1 MLVMKIG
8 RLTIATELADT
19 AFRKVRG
26 LMLRRKLDK
35 ALVFLLDRETKIGA
49 AIHSYFVLFSFDIIW
64 LDAGKRI
71 VDMRTVRPFRLIEIP
86 KKAAKYFIELPKGS
100 IKKSGVKLGQK
111 INLD

>member
-1 MLVMKIG
+1 MLDMKIG
-8 RLTIATELADT
+8 QLTIATELADT
-19 AFRKVRG
+19 GFKRARG

-49 AIHSYFVLFSFDIIW
+49 AIHSFFVLFSFDIIW

-71 VDMRTVRPFRLIEIP
+71 VDMRTVRPFRLIEMP
-86 KKAAKYFIELPKGS
+86 REKAKYFIELPKGS

>member
-1 MLVMKIG
+1 MRIG
-8 RLTIATELADT
+8 RLSFEKELADT
-19 AFRKVRG
+19 TFKKARG

-49 AIHSYFVLFSFDIIW
+49 AIHSFFVIFSFDIIW

-71 VDMRTVRPFRLIEIP
+71 VDMRTVRPFRLIEVP
-86 KKAAKYFIELPKGS
+86 KKAAKYFIELPEGS

-111 INLD
+111 IDFD

>member
-1 MLVMKIG
+1 MRIG
-8 RLTIATELADT
+8 RLSFEKELADT
-19 AFRKVRG
+19 TFKKARG

-49 AIHSYFVLFSFDIIW
+49 AIHSFFVIFSFDIIW

-71 VDMRTVRPFRLIEIP
+71 VDMRTVRPFRLIEVP

-100 IKKSGVKLGQK
+100 IKKSGVKMGQK
-111 INLD
+111 INFD

>member
-1 MLVMKIG
+1 MRIG
-8 RLTIATELADT
+8 RLTFETELADT
-19 AFRKVRG
+19 TFKKARG

-49 AIHSYFVLFSFDIIW
+49 AIHSYFVIFSFDIIW

-71 VDMRTVRPFRLIEIP
+71 VDMRTVRPFRLIEMP
-86 KKAAKYFIELPKGS
+86 KEKAKYFIELPKGS
-100 IKKSGVKLGQK
+100 IKKSGVRIGQK

>member
-1 MLVMKIG
+1 VLAMKIG
-8 RLTIATELADT
+8 RLTIGTELADT
-19 AFRKVRG
+19 AFKKARG

-64 LDAGKRI
+64 MDAGKRI
-71 VDMRTVRPFRLIEIP
+71 VDMRTVKPFRLIEVP

-100 IKKSGVKLGQK
+100 IKKAGVELGQK
-111 INLD
+111 IDFD

>member
-1 MLVMKIG
+1 MKIG
-8 RLTIATELADT
+8 QLTIGKELADT
-19 AFRKVRG
+19 TWKKTKG

-49 AIHSYFVLFSFDIIW
+49 AIHSFFVIFSFDIIW

-71 VDMRTVRPFRLIEIP
+71 VDMRTVRPFRLIEMP
-86 KKAAKYFIELPKGS
+86 RKAAKYFIELPIGS

-111 INLD
+111 IDFD

>member
-1 MLVMKIG
+1 MKIG
-8 RLTIATELADT
+8 QLTIATELADT
-19 AFRKVRG
+19 GFKRARG

-64 LDAGKRI
+64 LDAGKRV
-71 VDMRTVRPFRLIEIP
+71 VDMRTVGPFRLVEVP
-86 KKAAKYFIELPKGS
+86 KKAAKYFIELPCGS

>member
-8 RLTIATELADT
+8 QLTIATELADT
-19 AFRKVRG
+19 TFKKFRG

-49 AIHSYFVLFSFDIIW
+49 AIHSYFVIFSFDIIW
-64 LDAGKRI
+64 LSKDRRV
-71 VDMRTVRPFRLIEIP
+71 VDMRTVRPFRLIEMP
-86 KKAAKYFIELPKGS
+86 REKAKYFIELPKGS
-100 IKKSGVKLGQK
+100 IKKAGVKIGQK

>member
-1 MLVMKIG
+1 MRIG
-8 RLTIATELADT
+8 NITIAKELADT
-19 AFRKVRG
+19 GFKKARG

-64 LDAGKRI
+64 LDGQKKV
-71 VDMRTVRPFRLIEIP
+71 VDMRTVGPFRLIEMP
-86 KKAAKYFIELPKGS
+86 KEKAKYFIELPKGS

>member
-1 MLVMKIG
+1 MLVLKIG
-8 RLTIATELADT
+8 RLSFEKELADT
-19 AFRKVRG
+19 GFKKARG

-35 ALVFLLDRETKIGA
+35 ALVFLLGRETKIGA

-64 LDAGKRI
+64 LDGQKKV
-71 VDMRTVRPFRLIEIP
+71 VDMRTVGPFRLIEMP
-86 KKAAKYFIELPKGS
+86 KEKAKYFIELPKGS